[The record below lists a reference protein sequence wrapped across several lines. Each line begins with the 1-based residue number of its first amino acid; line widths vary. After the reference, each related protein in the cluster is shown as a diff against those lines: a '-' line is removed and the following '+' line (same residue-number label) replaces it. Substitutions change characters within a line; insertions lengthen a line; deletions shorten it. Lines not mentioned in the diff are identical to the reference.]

1 MIRTLYSVMTA
12 MLLITLSACSGTNKV
27 AEQRALLGEH
37 ADADAQTYVFTCE
50 DDFRF
55 TARTQNGTAWLFLRR
70 ETLQLPAAVS
80 TTGEKYQDGENTFW
94 IKGDEATLS
103 SQKRTHKGCKNNRRK
118 AIWEHAKLSGVDF
131 RAVGNE
137 PGWVLEISNKTDIQ
151 FLADYGQSR
160 YSFTGTE
167 VSSATQMLTT
177 IYEGKNEADRVEVT
191 ITGTRCGDSMS
202 GEKFPVTVSVRL
214 NEKVYRGCGRA
225 LH

>member
-1 MIRTLYSVMTA
+1 MTA
-12 MLLITLSACSGTNKV
+12 MLLITLSACAGTNQV

-70 ETLQLPAAVS
+70 GTLQLPAVS
-80 TTGEKYQDGENTFW
+80 SADGEKYQDGENTLW
-94 IKGDEATLS
+94 IKGDEAMLS
-103 SQKRTHKGCKNNRRK
+103 GQKRTHKACKNDRRK
-118 AIWEHAKLSGVDF
+118 AIWEHAKLNGVDF

-137 PGWVLEISNKTDIQ
+137 PGWVLEISNKSDIL

-160 YSFTGTE
+160 HSFTGAE
-167 VSSATQMLTT
+167 VTSATQLVTT
-177 IYEGKNEADRVEVT
+177 IYEGNNETDRIEVT

-202 GEKFPVTVSVRL
+202 DEKFPLTVNVRL
-214 NEKVYRGCGRA
+214 NETVYRGCGKA

>member
-1 MIRTLYSVMTA
+1 MTA
-12 MLLITLSACSGTNKV
+12 MLLITLSACAGTNQL

-70 ETLQLPAAVS
+70 GTLQLPAVS
-80 TTGEKYQDGENTFW
+80 SADGEQYQDGENTLW
-94 IKGDEATLS
+94 IKGDEAMLS
-103 SQKRTHKGCKNNRRK
+103 GQKRTHKACKNDRRK
-118 AIWEHAKLSGVDF
+118 AIWEHAKLNGVDF

-137 PGWVLEISNKTDIQ
+137 PGWILEISSKADIL

-160 YSFTGTE
+160 HSFTGAE
-167 VSSATQMLTT
+167 VTSATQLVTT
-177 IYEGKNEADRVEVT
+177 IYERNNETDRIEVT

-202 GEKFPVTVSVRL
+202 DEKFPLTVSVRL
-214 NEKVYRGCGRA
+214 NETVYRGCGKA